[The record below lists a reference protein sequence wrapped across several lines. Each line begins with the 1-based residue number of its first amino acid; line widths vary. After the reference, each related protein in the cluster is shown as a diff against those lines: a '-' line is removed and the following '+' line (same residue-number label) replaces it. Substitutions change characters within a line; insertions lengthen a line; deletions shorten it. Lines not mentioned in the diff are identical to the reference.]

1 MAEVTEHDDAGAM
14 PGIDAPSVTAWLA
27 DRVEVDPPLRF
38 ERIVGGLSNLTFRV
52 TDQRGRRWV
61 LRRPPLGHVL
71 ATAHDMGREARILTA
86 LAATPVPVPPVVDLC
101 TDEEVNG
108 ATFYVMDHV
117 DGIVA
122 ASSAAAD
129 PLDTAARHRAGA
141 SLIDVLATIH
151 SVDVD
156 DVGLADLGRREAYV
170 ERQLSRWQR
179 QWDATRDVDVPE
191 MDELH
196 RRLTSSVPEQG
207 PATIVHGDYRLDN
220 CLIRTDG
227 SVAAVLDWE
236 LCTLGDPLADL
247 GLLFVYWAERGD
259 TFRVNDD
266 AATLLDGFPTRAELL
281 ARYADITGRDT
292 SAIGYHV
299 ALGYWKLACIL
310 QGVIVRFRQGA
321 MGDGSTEGT
330 LADGP
335 VVRLAAAGL
344 HALDGRFGG

>member
-1 MAEVTEHDDAGAM
+1 MADDNPDDENGTIE
-14 PGIDAPSVTAWLA
+14 GIDAPAVTSWMSA
-27 DRVEVDPPLRF
+27 RVELAPPLRF
-38 ERIVGGLSNLTFRV
+38 ERIVGGLSNLTYRV
-52 TDQRGRRWV
+52 TDVEGRRWV

-71 ATAHDMGREARILTA
+71 ATAHDMGREARILSA
-86 LAATPVPVPPVVDLC
+86 LAPTRVPVPAVVGMCSDV
-101 TDEEVNG
+101 DVNG
-108 ATFYVMDHV
+108 APFYVMDHV

-122 ASSAAAD
+122 SSSAAAE
-129 PLDTAARHRAGA
+129 PLGPQERGHAGD

-156 DVGLADLGRREAYV
+156 AVGLGDLGRRESYV

-179 QWDATRDVDVPE
+179 QWESTRDGDIPE

-196 RRLTSSVPEQG
+196 SRLASTVPEQG

-220 CLIRTDG
+220 CLVRPDG

-236 LCTLGDPLADL
+236 LCTLGDPMADL
-247 GLLFVYWAERGD
+247 GLLFVYWAERDD

-281 ARYADITGRDT
+281 ARYTATTGRDT
-292 SAIGYHV
+292 SSIDYHV

-321 MGDGSTEGT
+321 MGDRSTEGT

-335 VVRLAAAGL
+335 VSLLAVAGL

>member
-1 MAEVTEHDDAGAM
+1 MTGTSGSGDAEGI
-14 PGIDAPSVTAWLA
+14 PGIDAPAVTAWLTE
-27 DRVEVDPPLRF
+27 RVDVEPPLRF

-52 TDQRGRRWV
+52 TDESGRRWV

-86 LAATPVPVPPVVDLC
+86 LAPTPVPVPPVVDLC
-101 TDEEVNG
+101 TDDEVNG
-108 ATFYVMDHV
+108 ASFYVMEHV

-122 ASSAAAD
+122 ASSAAAVA
-129 PLDTAARHRAGA
+129 LDSSARQRAGS

-156 DVGLADLGRREAYV
+156 EVGLGDLGRREAYV

-196 RRLTSSVPEQG
+196 QHLTSSVPAQG
-207 PATIVHGDYRLDN
+207 SATIVHGDYRLDN

-236 LCTLGDPLADL
+236 LCTLGDPMADL
-247 GLLFVYWAERGD
+247 GLLFVYWAETD
-259 TFRVNDD
+259 DSFRVNDD
-266 AATLLDGFPTRAELL
+266 AATLLDGFPTRSELL
-281 ARYADITGRDT
+281 ARYADVTGRDT
-292 SAIGYHV
+292 SAIGYYV

-321 MGDGSTEGT
+321 MGDGSAEGT

-335 VVRLAAAGL
+335 VSRLAVAGL